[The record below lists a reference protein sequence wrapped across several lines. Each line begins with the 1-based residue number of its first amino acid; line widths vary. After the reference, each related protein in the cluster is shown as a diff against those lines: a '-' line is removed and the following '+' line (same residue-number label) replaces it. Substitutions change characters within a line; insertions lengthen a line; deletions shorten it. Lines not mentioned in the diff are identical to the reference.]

1 MNGTVYHIPALCREA
16 VDLLMTDA
24 GGAYVDG
31 TVGGGG
37 HAAEIC
43 SRLQGPG
50 RLLCLDADDEALASA
65 RTRLAAFADRTTF
78 VRTNFRFLRDA
89 IQDAGWAGASGI
101 LLDLGISSHQID
113 AVERGFTFRG
123 DERLDMRMDRRQP
136 LSAWDIVNTYDERA
150 LADLISK
157 YGEEQN
163 ARRIARSIVGHRPV
177 HTTGEL
183 RDVVAAFT
191 PDRFLNKSLARVFQA
206 LRIEVNGELDSLK
219 AVLADARDLLA
230 PGGRIVVISYHSLE
244 DRIVKEFFRA
254 VSTVPFDRDVP
265 VMPGEEPE
273 PEFRLIT
280 RKPVVPTEQEISD
293 NPRARSAK
301 MRAAERRYV
310 GTQGST

>member
-1 MNGTVYHIPALCREA
+1 MNGTVYHVPALCREA

-37 HAAEIC
+37 HAVEIC

-65 RTRLAAFADRTTF
+65 RTRLAGFAARTTF

-89 IQDAGWAGASGI
+89 MQEAGWTGASGI

-150 LADLISK
+150 LADVI
-157 YGEEQN
+157 YRFGEEQN
-163 ARRIARSIVGHRPV
+163 ARRIARSIVAHRPV

-206 LRIEVNGELDSLK
+206 LRIEVNDELGVLESLLRALPQCLRSGGRA
-219 AVLADARDLLA
+219 AVLTF
-230 PGGRIVVISYHSLE
+230 HSGE
-244 DRIVKEFFRA
+244 DRRVKKSFESGLQRGVYSAASADVIRA
-254 VSTVPFDRDVP
+254 SS
-265 VMPGEEPE
+265 EE
-273 PEFRLIT
+273 RHA
-280 RKPVVPTEQEISD
+280 
-293 NPRARSAK
+293 NPRASSAK
-301 MRAAERRYV
+301 LRWVRR
-310 GTQGST
+310 S

>member
-1 MNGTVYHIPALCREA
+1 VNGAVYHIPALCREA
-16 VDLLMTDA
+16 VDLLMTDT
-24 GGAYVDG
+24 GGSYVDG

-37 HAAEIC
+37 HAWEIC

-65 RTRLAAFADRTTF
+65 RSRLAGFADRTSF
-78 VRTNFRFLRDA
+78 IRHNFRFLRDA
-89 IQDAGWAGASGI
+89 LQASGWTAVHGI
-101 LLDLGISSHQID
+101 LLDLGVSSHQID

-123 DERLDMRMDRRQP
+123 DERLDMRMDRRQA
-136 LSAWDIVNTYDERA
+136 LSAWDVVNTYEERA
-150 LADLISK
+150 LADVIYQ

-163 ARRIARSIVGHRPV
+163 ARRIARSIVGRRPV

-206 LRIEVNGELDSLK
+206 LRIEVNGELDSLTT
-219 AVLADARDLLA
+219 VLRDARDLLA

-254 VSTVPFDRDVP
+254 VSTVPLT
-265 VMPGEEPE
+265 VMC
-273 PEFRLIT
+273 R
-280 RKPVVPTEQEISD
+280 
-293 NPRARSAK
+293 
-301 MRAAERRYV
+301 
-310 GTQGST
+310 

>member
-1 MNGTVYHIPALCREA
+1 VNGTVYHIPALCREA
-16 VDLLMTDA
+16 VDLLMTDTE
-24 GGAYVDG
+24 GAFVDG

-37 HAAEIC
+37 HAWEIC

-50 RLLCLDADDEALASA
+50 RLLCLDADDEALDSA
-65 RTRLAAFADRTTF
+65 RTRLEGFADRVTF
-78 VRTNFRFLRDA
+78 VRTNFRHLREA
-89 IQDAGWAGASGI
+89 VKTASWPRISGI

-123 DERLDMRMDRRQP
+123 DERLDMRMDRRQTS
-136 LSAWDIVNTYDERA
+136 SAWDIVNTYEERA
-150 LADLISK
+150 LADVISQ

-191 PDRFLNKSLARVFQA
+191 PDRFLNKALARVFQA

-219 AVLADARDLLA
+219 TVLADARDLLA

-254 VSTVPFDRDVP
+254 ESTVAFNRDIP
-265 VMPGEEPE
+265 MMPGTEPE
-273 PEFRLIT
+273 PEFLLIT
-280 RKPVVPTEQEISD
+280 RKPVVPTEEEISR

-301 MRAAERRYV
+301 MRAVERRHV
-310 GTQGST
+310 GTQGTK

>member
-1 MNGTVYHIPALCREA
+1 MNGAVYHIPALCREA
-16 VDLLMTDA
+16 VDLLMTDT
-24 GGAYVDG
+24 GGSYVDG

-37 HAAEIC
+37 HAWEIC

-65 RTRLAAFADRTTF
+65 RSRLAGFAERTSF
-78 VRTNFRFLRDA
+78 IRHNFRFLRDA
-89 IQDAGWAGASGI
+89 LQASGWTAVHGI
-101 LLDLGISSHQID
+101 LLDLGVSSHQID

-123 DERLDMRMDRRQP
+123 DERLDMRMDRRQA
-136 LSAWDIVNTYDERA
+136 LSAWDVVNTYEERA
-150 LADLISK
+150 LADVIYQ

-163 ARRIARSIVGHRPV
+163 ARRIARSIVGRRPV

-206 LRIEVNGELDSLK
+206 LRIEVNGELDSLTS
-219 AVLADARDLLA
+219 VLRDARDLLA

-265 VMPGEEPE
+265 MMPGQEPE

-280 RKPVVPTEQEISD
+280 RKPVVPSEQEIND

-310 GTQGST
+310 GTQGTK